1 MSFYSKIVDHLNA
14 AVSSKDA
21 AEVRL
26 TDLGAW
32 CPPCYVPDMRYQ
44 PDGTLLFVR

>member
-1 MSFYSKIVDHLNA
+1 MHKVVLVTA
-14 AVSSKDA
+14 GEERLPAGT
-21 AEVRL
+21 AEERL